1 MHDRLMTVG
10 IVKFFKAEK
19 GWGVLVGDSSES
31 LKKRSKL
38 KRTYRGSIKVWY
50 KAYAFCMRGP
60 KNWTSSDA
68 DEPSTE
74 LSVEAAA
81 SMNAASQN
89 LANLMKEAQRVA
101 DALDEEIRTAIA
113 AGLSLPAI
121 RAQTHLGRNV
131 IEAVMDGKSSLTAL

>member
-1 MHDRLMTVG
+1 M
-10 IVKFFKAEK
+10 
-19 GWGVLVGDSSES
+19 SE
-31 LKKRSKL
+31 
-38 KRTYRGSIKVWY
+38 
-50 KAYAFCMRGP
+50 P

-81 SMNAASQN
+81 NINAASQN
-89 LANLMKEAQRVA
+89 LANLMKEAQRLA

-113 AGLSLPAI
+113 AGLSVPAI

-131 IEAVMDGKSSLTAL
+131 IEAVMDGKSSLTALVKESAK

>member
-1 MHDRLMTVG
+1 M
-10 IVKFFKAEK
+10 
-19 GWGVLVGDSSES
+19 S
-31 LKKRSKL
+31 
-38 KRTYRGSIKVWY
+38 
-50 KAYAFCMRGP
+50 GP

-81 SMNAASQN
+81 SINAASQN
-89 LANLMKEAQRVA
+89 LANLMKEAQRLA

-113 AGLSLPAI
+113 AGLSVPAI

-131 IEAVMDGKSSLTAL
+131 IKAVMDGKSSLTALYL